1 VTRPAQYLLD
11 TNILSETRKKQADE
25 KVVAFLTSAD
35 PSSIYISILTLGEL
49 RKGVAQKRRTDPA
62 TAADLAAWVD
72 GLEFGFANHIL
83 AVDTATAKVWGEL
96 SAQRPRPVIDTLLA
110 ATAIVHELTF
120 VTRNTSDVDDIDM
133 TLLNPFAK

>member
-62 TAADLAAWVD
+62 TAASLAAWVD